1 MHRATRRLNRR
12 PASTQTTPDEFAGDV
27 GIEFGVRE
35 YYDKSLERRGHLPDD
50 SQIRAVV
57 HLQQLYEDWQAY
69 KARRN
74 TRLRRLVVRPSLPR
88 GIYLWGAV
96 GRGKSFLMDS
106 FYLCLPLERKVR
118 VHFHHF
124 MRDVHREMRELKGT
138 EDPLD
143 ALAERIS
150 RRYRLICFDEF
161 HVNDIAD
168 AMILSRL
175 LKRTMDRG
183 VVYCM
188 TSNYPPELLYKDGL
202 KRENFLPAVT
212 LIKEQMDQVE
222 VDGGT
227 DYRMRAMEQ
236 LKVYHS
242 PLDEAAER
250 QMHEAFGR
258 IADVEDESGAFF
270 LEGREI
276 ACLKR
281 AGGAVWFD
289 FKTLC
294 GWGRSQND
302 YLELARCFHTILL
315 SKVPRMGLELA
326 DEARRFTLMVD
337 VFYDNKVKLIL
348 SAATRPNDLLKR
360 EEAANDARI
369 RAMMFEF
376 DRTASRLTEMQTR
389 TYLEQPRP
397 ATALS

>member
-1 MHRATRRLNRR
+1 MHRASWRLNGH
-12 PASTQTTPDEFAGDV
+12 PASKQTTFDELAVEEGL
-27 GIEFGVRE
+27 ELGVRE
-35 YYDKSLERRGHLPDD
+35 YYEKLLARRGYLPDA
-50 SQIRAVV
+50 SQLRAVG
-57 HLQQLYEDWQAY
+57 HLQELYEDWQAY

-74 TRLRRLVVRPSLPR
+74 TRLRRLVVRPALPR
-88 GIYLWGAV
+88 GIYLWGDV

-124 MRDVHREMRELKGT
+124 MRDVHRELRELKGA

-143 ALAERIS
+143 ALAERIA

-188 TSNYPPELLYKDGL
+188 TSNYAPENLYKDGL
-202 KRENFLPAVT
+202 KRDNFLPAIAF
-212 LIKEQMDQVE
+212 IKAQMNLVE
-222 VDGGT
+222 VDGGI
-227 DYRMRAMEQ
+227 DYRLRVMEKMQ
-236 LKVYHS
+236 VYHC
-242 PLDEAAER
+242 PLGAEAAWR
-250 QMHEAFGR
+250 MHEAFGK

-276 ACLKR
+276 ACLRR
-281 AGGAVWFD
+281 AGGTAWFD

-302 YLELARCFHTILL
+302 YLELARCFHTILI
-315 SKVPRMGLELA
+315 SDVPRMGLEIA
-326 DEARRFTLMVD
+326 DEARRFTLLVD
-337 VFYDNKVKLIL
+337 VFYENKVKLIL
-348 SAATRPNDLLKR
+348 SAAAAPYNLLKR
-360 EEAANDARI
+360 EEASAEARI

-389 TYLEQPRP
+389 SYLEQPRP
-397 ATALS
+397 ALAVS